1 MGFGKTRR
9 DVKLLVETYTR
20 SKGTLKGSE
29 ISNGW
34 RQKFLKR
41 NPSLR
46 LRVGDATAGVRM
58 DAVNVENITAYFDL
72 LRNVFNEFRFDQRP
86 ERIYNMDET
95 GVPLEPRPP
104 EMEIT
109 VMVGTLFHPHTSTY
123 SSQTHIV
130 AWPPYTHFHT
140 QIHSH
145 THTFSAIQF
154 QMSRTVR
161 VTVTTA
167 LLTVVEMT
175 VMVSTVFHPC
185 IQVLTCSYIH
195 TVITFI
201 HTFLPQIHTHNTHTH
216 ILCFFPRLWG

>member
-9 DVKLLVETYTR
+9 DVKLLVETYSR
-20 SKGTLKGSE
+20 SKGTLKGFE

-72 LRNVFNEFRFDQRP
+72 LRNVFNEFGFDQRP

-109 VMVGTLFHPHTSTY
+109 VMVGTLFHPHT
-123 SSQTHIV
+123 
-130 AWPPYTHFHT
+130 
-140 QIHSH
+140 
-145 THTFSAIQF
+145 
-154 QMSRTVR
+154 
-161 VTVTTA
+161 
-167 LLTVVEMT
+167 
-175 VMVSTVFHPC
+175 
-185 IQVLTCSYIH
+185 QVLTARRP
-195 TVITFI
+195 T
-201 HTFLPQIHTHNTHTH
+201 
-216 ILCFFPRLWG
+216 